1 VIGSAGVLDPGY
13 TIVFFPE
20 GAFGPTNNCVGI
32 GDVLRRRGHRVVFI
46 VEESFG
52 GALEEQGFE
61 ERLMRLTP
69 PPESEEAP
77 GQFWKDFIRDTA
89 PVFRKPTIE
98 QLGEFIAPTFQALID
113 GARYVDDRLREIIDE
128 LRPDLI
134 VEDNVVS
141 FPALPASGRPW
152 ARILSCNPTELKDH
166 EVPPPFSGL
175 PLADRRGWDEYWL
188 ELRKTHDSIHAE
200 FDQYCQERGAPP
212 LPPDD
217 FIHQSPWLNLYL
229 YPDEIDYRRA
239 RPLGPHWH
247 NLQASVRATDPAWD
261 VPEALVDREGPLIYL
276 SLGSLGSA
284 DVELMRGLV
293 ASLAAQPYR
302 VIVSKGPQ
310 AKEIELADNMAGAEF
325 LPQTSILPSV
335 DLVITHGGNNTVTES
350 LYFGK
355 PMVVLPLFWDQHDNA
370 QRLDETG
377 LGLRLDTYGHSP
389 RELSGAID
397 QLLADEK
404 LGERLAAMAARLQ
417 AARGTERA
425 ADLIERAAGDNF

>member
-1 VIGSAGVLDPGY
+1 MIGSADVRDAAY

-46 VEESFG
+46 VEESFAG
-52 GALEEQGFE
+52 TLEERGFE

-69 PPESEEAP
+69 PPQSEEVP

-113 GARYVDDRLREIIDE
+113 GARYVDERLCEIIDE

-134 VEDNVVS
+134 VEDNVVT
-141 FPALPASGRPW
+141 FPALPACGRRW
-152 ARILSCNPTELKDH
+152 ARIVSCNPTELKDH

-175 PLADRRGWDEYWL
+175 PVADRRDWDAYWL
-188 ELRKTHDSIHAE
+188 ELRRTHDAIHAD
-200 FDQYCQERGAPP
+200 FDEYCQERGAPP

-229 YPDEIDYRRA
+229 YPDEIDYPRA

-261 VPEALVDREGPLIYL
+261 VPPGLADGEGPLIYL

-293 ASLAAQPYR
+293 GSLAERPYR

-310 AKEIELADNMAGAEF
+310 AKEIALADNMAGAEF
-325 LPQTSILPSV
+325 LPQTSILPKV

-370 QRLDETG
+370 QRLEETG
-377 LGLRLDTYGHSP
+377 LGVRLDTYGHSP
-389 RELSGAID
+389 EELSDAID
-397 QLLADEK
+397 RLLADRQ
-404 LGERLAAMAARLQ
+404 LAERLLATSARLRAVGGSEL
-417 AARGTERA
+417 AAELIEYAA
-425 ADLIERAAGDNF
+425 ADNF